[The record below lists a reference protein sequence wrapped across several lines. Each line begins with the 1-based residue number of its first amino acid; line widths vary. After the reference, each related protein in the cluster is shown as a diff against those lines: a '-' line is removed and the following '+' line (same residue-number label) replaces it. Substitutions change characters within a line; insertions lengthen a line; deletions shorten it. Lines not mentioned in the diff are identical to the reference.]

1 MKCFLGRLT
10 FGAIALLL
18 MTGPVNADISASER
32 RLDAVMAEYWE
43 FTLREEP
50 IAATSVGV
58 NDFNDRMPHVTR
70 ADQLRRLA
78 VEKGFLRRARDIDSE
93 SLNVDG
99 QINLALFEWV
109 LEDSIG
115 AYGLNLSRIQFSTFS
130 GFFMSALTASDGVA
144 VASGGV

>member
-18 MTGPVNADISASER
+18 MAGPVNADISASER

-78 VEKGFLRRARDIDSE
+78 VEKSFLRRAPATARPAPRS
-93 SLNVDG
+93 
-99 QINLALFEWV
+99 
-109 LEDSIG
+109 
-115 AYGLNLSRIQFSTFS
+115 
-130 GFFMSALTASDGVA
+130 SARAAPVPSA
-144 VASGGV
+144 RRW